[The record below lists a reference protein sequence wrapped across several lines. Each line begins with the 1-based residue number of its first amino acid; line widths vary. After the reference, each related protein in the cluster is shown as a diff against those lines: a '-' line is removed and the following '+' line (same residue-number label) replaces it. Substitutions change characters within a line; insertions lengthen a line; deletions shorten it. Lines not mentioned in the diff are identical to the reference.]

1 MKKFFLNGNGPYG
14 LNEIARD
21 VVLDYARKHPFLDA
35 QQIRDIFVTVCKD
48 VKIAHIVETE
58 PEYHL
63 RDYQTSQKR
72 TVEEIII
79 PDGEKLYVS
88 NQWRAKKP
96 TDNFFSFKD
105 IVNAMGWG
113 KIV

>member
-1 MKKFFLNGNGPYG
+1 MALFSLIDVDGVFALSLAVEEVSVLKFGDG
-14 LNEIARD
+14 
-21 VVLDYARKHPFLDA
+21 
-35 QQIRDIFVTVCKD
+35 
-48 VKIAHIVETE
+48 
-58 PEYHL
+58 
-63 RDYQTSQKR
+63 YQPSQER